1 MSGPY
6 VETGPGDTGQQRR
19 VEAGARRL
27 RPVRLGM
34 LAVILLASIGAGVAD
49 HLVHRAPPAPAPAV
63 PFSSIAPAGVESTAW
78 YCDGGMS
85 AASASAATTISL
97 VNTTSAEVSGTMTA
111 VADTGRTKTMGIDIP
126 ARSQSVESPGLLVG
140 GTFVATTVNLS
151 GGGVLVSESVAGPL
165 GWSETACSRS
175 TSPEWYFASG
185 STIDGNTIA
194 LSLYNPTSTDAVVDL
209 TFVTP
214 SGITQPQPFEGIVV
228 APGALQVERIDAY
241 VQDATSVSSVVQAR
255 TGAVVASELEIESDS
270 GVRGV
275 SVRLGVATLFSTW
288 SLPNSRD
295 LPSGATSITVFN
307 PTDETDRVQVLVHP
321 QASPSARFTNTIGPR
336 SAWVFDTSA
345 QTRIPLGLPF
355 LATIRVVRGPGV
367 VVDRTTHGPSSL
379 GAPQFGAVSGLSVGP
394 ALPAASIAL
403 VPGPG
408 NSAHPVVPGA
418 QASVLNVVNPGK
430 VTLHATV
437 SALSGGGPVVLGRIT
452 VPPGGSLTGCITA
465 RTSCARFSALTL
477 DALRAL
483 ERAPLVVSSDGPV
496 LVLEDLSP
504 AADDGVV
511 SLAGAGAPAP

>member
-1 MSGPY
+1 MSGP
-6 VETGPGDTGQQRR
+6 ETGPGDTGQHRR
-19 VEAGARRL
+19 VDASSRRL
-27 RPVRLGM
+27 RPIRVGM
-34 LAVILLASIGAGVAD
+34 LAVILLASIGAGVVD
-49 HLVHRAPPAPAPAV
+49 HLVHRAPPAAAPPV
-63 PFSSIAPAGVESTAW
+63 PFSSITPASVESTAW

-85 AASASAATTISL
+85 AANSSATTTINL

-111 VADTGRTKTMGIDIP
+111 VAETGRTKTIAIGVP
-126 ARSQSVESPGLLVG
+126 ARAQSVESPGLIVG

-175 TSPEWYFASG
+175 TSPEWYFAAG
-185 STIDGNTIA
+185 STIDGNTLA

-214 SGITQPQPFEGIVV
+214 SGVSEPQPFEGIVV
-228 APGALQVERIDAY
+228 APGALQVEQVDAY

-275 SVRLGVATLFSTW
+275 SVLLGEPTLFSTW

-295 LPSGATSITVFN
+295 LAGGATSITVFN
-307 PTDETDRVQVLVHP
+307 PTGKTERVRVLVHP
-321 QASPSARFTNTIGPR
+321 QASPSARFTSTIGPR
-336 SAWVFDTSA
+336 SAWVFDTSG

-355 LATIRVVRGPGV
+355 LATIHVVRGPGV
-367 VVDRTTHGPSSL
+367 VVDRTTDGPSSL
-379 GAPQFGAVSGLSVGP
+379 GAPQFGSVSGLSVGP
-394 ALPAASIAL
+394 ALPAASIAV

-408 NSAHPVVPGA
+408 DSANPVVSGA
-418 QASVLNVVNPGK
+418 QASVLNVVNPGA

-437 SALSGGGPVVLGRIT
+437 SALSGGGLVMLGRIT
-452 VPPGGSLTGCITA
+452 VPPGGSVAGCITA
-465 RTSCARFSALTL
+465 TTSCARFSPLTL
-477 DALRAL
+477 DALGAL
-483 ERAPLVVSSDGPV
+483 ERSPLVVSSDGPV
-496 LVLEDLSP
+496 LVLEDLRP

-511 SLAGAGAPAP
+511 SLAGAGAPAR